1 MNVSKEQR
9 VNMATGIFADAL
21 RKASARLDASGLPW
35 CVMAGAAATCY
46 GVTRPITD
54 IDILICSQDTASI
67 LALFPEGQPKPSK
80 HPGEYALDL
89 GPLEIW
95 WGTLR
100 LRGGKRLY
108 DFTPD
113 ARLIQ
118 RLTRQQIAGVDVPV
132 MPAEDV
138 ILFKAI
144 LQRGPE
150 QQKHDLEDIQAMR
163 EREGQRL
170 DLVYMKERAV
180 ACAALERVAPCLR
193 RFGIAL

>member
-1 MNVSKEQR
+1 
-9 VNMATGIFADAL
+9 MAAGTFADAL
-21 RKASARLDASGLPW
+21 RQGAERLETSGLPW

-54 IDILICSQDTASI
+54 IDILICSQDTARV
-67 LALFPEGQPKPSK
+67 LALFPDGQPQPNR

-95 WGTLR
+95 WGTLY
-100 LRGGKRLY
+100 LKGGERVY
-108 DFTPD
+108 AFAPD
-113 ARLIQ
+113 ARLLQ
-118 RLTRQQIAGVDVPV
+118 RVTRQQIAGVVVPI

-150 QQKHDLEDIQAMR
+150 QHKHDLEDIQAMW
-163 EREGQRL
+163 ERMGQRL
-170 DLVYMKERAV
+170 DLAYMKERAV
-180 ACAALERVAPCLR
+180 TCDALERVAPCLQR
-193 RFGIAL
+193 LGISL

>member
-1 MNVSKEQR
+1 MT
-9 VNMATGIFADAL
+9 TGNSSALL
-21 RKASARLDASGLPW
+21 RKVAARLEASGLPW

-54 IDILICSQDTASI
+54 IDILICSQDTARV
-67 LALFPEGQPKPSK
+67 LALFPDGQPQPGK

-95 WGTLR
+95 WGTLY
-100 LRGGKRLY
+100 LKGGERLY
-108 DFTPD
+108 AFAPD
-113 ARLIQ
+113 ARLLQ
-118 RLTRQQIAGVDVPV
+118 RVTRQQIAGVEAPI

-150 QQKHDLEDIQAMR
+150 QHKHDLEDIWAMR
-163 EREGQRL
+163 ERVGQRL
-170 DLVYMKERAV
+170 DLAYMKERAV
-180 ACAALERVAPCLR
+180 TCDALERVSPCLQR
-193 RFGIAL
+193 LGISL

>member
-1 MNVSKEQR
+1 MSAQNDPVT
-9 VNMATGIFADAL
+9 TGSLSAPL
-21 RKASARLDASGLPW
+21 REAAERLDASGLPW

-54 IDILICSQDTASI
+54 IDILMYSRETPRI
-67 LALFPEGQPKPSK
+67 LALFPDGQPRPTR

-100 LRGGKRLY
+100 LKGGERLY

-118 RLTRQQIAGVDVPV
+118 RVTRQQIAGVIVPI

-138 ILFKAI
+138 IVFKAI

-150 QQKHDLEDIQAMR
+150 QHKHDLEDIQAMLAAP
-163 EREGQRL
+163 GQRP
-170 DLVYMKERAV
+170 DLAYMKERAI
-180 ACAALERVAPCLR
+180 ACGALERVAPCLQ